1 MTTAEKGSNVRVHY
15 RGTLTTGEE
24 FDNSYDRGTPI
35 EFQIGAGQM
44 IRGFDNAVVGMT
56 VGSKKTVTLSPEEA
70 YGDTRPEAS
79 TEMPTSAFPEDLELT
94 EGMPVPLATEEGH
107 RLMGRIQAIT
117 EETVTIDLNHPLA
130 GQELSFEIELVE
142 VV

>member
-1 MTTAEKGSNVRVHY
+1 MTTATKGNNVRVHY

-24 FDNSYDRGTPI
+24 FDNSYERGTPI

-44 IRGFDNAVVGMT
+44 IRGFDSAVEGMA
-56 VGSKKTVTLSPEEA
+56 VGSKKTVTLTPDEA
-70 YGDTRPEAS
+70 YGETNPEAATS
-79 TEMPTSAFPEDLELT
+79 MPVSAFPDDLELT

-107 RLMGRIQAIT
+107 RLMGRIQAVT

-130 GQELSFEIELVE
+130 GQELNFEIELVE

>member
-24 FDNSYDRGTPI
+24 FDNSYERGTPI

-44 IRGFDNAVVGMT
+44 IRGFDTAVEGMT
-56 VGSKKTVTLSPEEA
+56 VGSKKTVTLTPDEA
-70 YGDTRPEAS
+70 YGDTNPEAS
-79 TEMPTSAFPEDLELT
+79 TQMPVSAFPDDLELT
-94 EGMPVPLATEEGH
+94 EGMPVPLATQEGH
-107 RLMGRIQAIT
+107 RLMGRIET
-117 EETVTIDLNHPLA
+117 VSEDTVTIDLNHPLA
-130 GQELSFEIELVE
+130 GQELNFEIELVE

>member
-24 FDNSYDRGTPI
+24 FDNSYERGTPI

-44 IRGFDNAVVGMT
+44 IRGFDTAVEGMT
-56 VGSKKTVTLSPEEA
+56 VGSKKTVTLTPDEA
-70 YGDTRPEAS
+70 YGDTNPEAN
-79 TEMPTSAFPEDLELT
+79 TQMPVSAFPDDLELT
-94 EGMPVPLATEEGH
+94 EGMPVPLATQEGH
-107 RLMGRIQAIT
+107 RLMGRIETVT

-130 GQELSFEIELVE
+130 GQELNFEIELVE

>member
-1 MTTAEKGSNVRVHY
+1 MTTATKGNNVRVHY

-24 FDNSYDRGTPI
+24 FDNSYERGTPI
-35 EFQIGAGQM
+35 EFQVGAGQM
-44 IRGFDNAVVGMT
+44 IKRFDNAVEGMA
-56 VGSKKTVTLSPEEA
+56 VGSKKTVTLTPDEA
-70 YGDTRPEAS
+70 YGDTNPEAA
-79 TEMPTSAFPEDLELT
+79 TEMPVSAFPDDLELT
-94 EGMPVPLATEEGH
+94 EGMPVPLATQEGH
-107 RLMGRIQAIT
+107 RLMGRIQTVT